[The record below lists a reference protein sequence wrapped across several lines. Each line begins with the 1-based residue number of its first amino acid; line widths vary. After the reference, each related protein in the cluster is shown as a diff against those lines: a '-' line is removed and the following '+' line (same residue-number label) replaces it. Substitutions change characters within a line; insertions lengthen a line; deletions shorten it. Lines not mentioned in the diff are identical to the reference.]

1 VYGVVGSTLPAGT
14 TINGRYTI
22 IRKLGSYGHVYE
34 ATDAHLNHRAVALKL
49 LYPDTHGA
57 RPWDEAHLLERLRNR
72 FLVEVVN
79 ADVVVNSDIRYI
91 VTPLLSNGDLE
102 SAAGGTGLGVR
113 EAVQYIHQVA
123 TGIDRI
129 HADGMIHRDIKPGN
143 VLVGNDGVFVID
155 LEYCELL
162 DENGRTD
169 RNGSWCTVAPEA
181 ACDGGYCTVRSDVY
195 SLGATAFFVL
205 SGAYPVDQNLELA
218 EQQKRIV
225 AGNIRELRQVAPH
238 ISQAIGTVVRR
249 ALSLEPPARFGSA
262 QDFGNALTKA
272 ARGSRDWRR
281 VVHSGHE
288 HCLEGS
294 AAPNR
299 TAVRICAVPDGTDF
313 AVRVRLAQTG
323 RRVANVR
330 DNVVTDAQLPR
341 TLRGLVKALG

>member
-1 VYGVVGSTLPAGT
+1 MVGSALPAGT

-22 IRKLGSYGHVYE
+22 VRRLGSYGHVYE
-34 ATDAHLNHRAVALKL
+34 ATDAHLNYRAVAVKL
-49 LYPDTHGA
+49 LYPDAHGA

-72 FLVEVVN
+72 FLVDVIN

-102 SAAGGTGLGVR
+102 SAAAGTGLGVR

-129 HADGMIHRDIKPGN
+129 HSDGMIHRDIKPGN
-143 VLVGNDGVFVID
+143 VLVGDDGVFVID

-162 DENGRTD
+162 DQNGRTD
-169 RNGSWCTVAPEA
+169 RNGTWCTVAPEA
-181 ACDGGYCTVRSDVY
+181 AIDGGYCTVRSDVY

-205 SGAYPVDQNLELA
+205 SGSYPVDHNLDVA
-218 EQQKRIV
+218 EQQKRIL

-249 ALSLEPPARFGSA
+249 ALSLEPSSRFGSA
-262 QDFGNALTKA
+262 QDFGNNLTKA
-272 ARGSRDWRR
+272 ARGSRNWRR
-281 VVHSGHE
+281 VLHSGHE

-294 AAPNR
+294 AASNR
-299 TAVRICAVPDGTDF
+299 TAVRICAVPDGTGF
-313 AVRVRLAQTG
+313 EVQARLAQTG

-330 DNVVTDAQLPR
+330 DTVVSAAHLPR
-341 TLRGLVKALG
+341 TLQRLVKALG